1 MQVKELPKSRNMEK
15 QAPQKCPKCQQVTL
29 YHNKGV
35 SSKTNKAYEN
45 YKCAKCDYLQW
56 IPQETVKKA
65 WDETA
70 KKPQSEMTGWQI
82 MGEMQTEILAIVKS
96 IKKTL
101 DAQGFSEDDGEPE
114 EFGKNGRFPG

>member
-1 MQVKELPKSRNMEK
+1 
-15 QAPQKCPKCQQVTL
+15 L

-35 SSKTNKAYEN
+35 SSKNNKPYEN

-56 IPQETVKKA
+56 IPQETVKKEWSKA
-65 WDETA
+65 GDEMPNENKGMA
-70 KKPQSEMTGWQI
+70 I
-82 MGEMQTEILAIVKS
+82 IGEMLAEILQYVKA

-101 DAQGFSEDDGEPE
+101 DNNGITEDEPE